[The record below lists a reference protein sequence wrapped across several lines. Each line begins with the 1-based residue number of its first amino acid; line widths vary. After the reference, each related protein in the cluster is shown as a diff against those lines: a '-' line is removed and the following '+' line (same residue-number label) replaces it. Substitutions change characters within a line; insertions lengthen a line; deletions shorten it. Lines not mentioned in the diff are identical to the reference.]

1 MDFVSLNR
9 RRNPAIYL
17 LLLFLVAV
25 PSVAE
30 EKSTPLKLTRTAR
43 TWEFLSAVSTR
54 AGLFGNEAGNFE
66 AWVYPLKIFR
76 NFNLRFHTEGRV
88 IPAEALV
95 RRVTVRPE
103 SCTIYYAG
111 DTFSVAETLLIPIN
125 EPGAYIKIDAETE
138 QPLDVEAVFQR
149 DFQLEWP
156 AALGGTYLNWDKTLH
171 AFYFG
176 EEQKKFA
183 ALVGSQTAA
192 EIQQEYATNYSE
204 SHENSIDLG
213 VISKGKDTRVIVITA
228 SMNGRAEAESTY
240 NRLGTSF
247 ASKEQQAS
255 DYYKSYLQRTVRLEL
270 PDSQLQ
276 QAYDWARISV
286 LQGLATNPFL
296 GTGLIAGYRTS
307 GESQRPGF
315 AWFFGRDSLWTSFAL
330 DAEGDFASTRT
341 ALEFISKYQRADGK
355 IPHEISQGASF
366 VDWFKAYPYPY
377 ASADASPLYIIAMDE
392 YVAESGDADFARQ
405 KWESL
410 WNAYHFLRSTYDS
423 EGLPQNFGFGHGWV
437 EGGPLLPVKSELYQA
452 GLGAEALQALS
463 NLAHLLGKEDVS
475 KQLAAEFSKH
485 KTMVNQLFWSDATD
499 RFVFALDQ
507 SNKQINEPSVLATV
521 PMWFHLLDNDKAAAT
536 ITQLATHD
544 HETDWGM
551 RIISS
556 TSSKYS
562 AGGYHFGSVWPLFTG
577 WASVGEYSYH
587 RALPAYANLRA
598 NVLMALD
605 GSLGHVTEVLSG
617 DYYQPLATSSPHQ
630 IWSAA
635 MVISPLLRGLF
646 GLEVDAVGH
655 RLTFAPHVPAD
666 WGFFA
671 IDNVRV
677 GTVALNFRYH
687 KTTEEITLETSRS
700 GTGDCAIEFSP
711 ALSPRAQVAG
721 AELNGRPVPFHLEKN
736 AADQHVTI
744 RFAAYGGPNVLRIRL
759 KNDFGLSFNST
770 LPALGARS
778 RGLRVVS
785 ESWNPSRDA
794 LTLDVSGTA
803 GGEYEVNVWN
813 AQQIVSVDGA
823 ELVKASGGEKKL
835 RIHFGQNAG
844 QRYPHEKIVIHFSE
858 SGTSTGAKQE

>member
-1 MDFVSLNR
+1 MDFGSRNR
-9 RRNPAIYL
+9 HRNAAVL
-17 LLLFLVAV
+17 LLILFLAAASIVADQ
-25 PSVAE
+25 
-30 EKSTPLKLTRTAR
+30 KSSSLELTRTAR
-43 TWEFLSAVSTR
+43 PWEFLSAVGTR
-54 AGLFGNEAGNFE
+54 AGLFGNEAGDFE
-66 AWVYPLKIFR
+66 AWVYALKIFR
-76 NFNLRFHTEGRV
+76 NFRLRFHVDGRV
-88 IPAEALV
+88 IPAEALI
-95 RRVTVRPE
+95 RTVTVRPE
-103 SCTIYYAG
+103 SCTIYYVG

-125 EPGAYIKIDAETE
+125 ESGAYIKIDAETE
-138 QPLDVEAVFQR
+138 QPLDIEAVFQR

-156 AALGGTYLNWDKTLH
+156 AALGGTYLNWDKPLH

-183 ALVGSQTAA
+183 AFVGSPTAG
-192 EIQQEYATNYSE
+192 EVQQEYATNYSE

-213 VISKGKDTRVIVITA
+213 VISKGKDTRLIVIAA

-240 NRLGTSF
+240 QRLLSSF
-247 ASKEQQAS
+247 AVKEREAA
-255 DYYKSYLQRTVRLEL
+255 DYYRSYLAHTVRLDL

-276 QAYDWARISV
+276 KAYDWSRISV
-286 LQGLATNPFL
+286 LQGLVTNPFL

-315 AWFFGRDSLWTSFAL
+315 AWFFGRDSLWTSLAL
-330 DAEGDFASTRT
+330 DAEGDFASTRI
-341 ALEFISKYQRADGK
+341 ALEFISKYQRSDGK

-377 ASADASPLYIIAMDE
+377 ASADATPLYIIAMNE

-410 WNAYHFLRSTYDS
+410 WNAYQFLRSTYDS
-423 EGLPQNFGFGHGWV
+423 QGLPQNFGFGHGWV
-437 EGGPLLPVKSELYQA
+437 EGGPLLPVKTELYQS

-463 NLAHLLGKEDVS
+463 NLARLLGKEDVS
-475 KQLAAEFSKH
+475 KQLAAEFAQH
-485 KTMVNQLFWSDATD
+485 KAMVNQLFWSDATR

-507 SNKQINEPSVLATV
+507 NSQKVDEPSVLAMV
-521 PMWFHLLDNDKAAAT
+521 PMWFHLLDDDKAGAT

-556 TSSKYS
+556 TSPKYS

-587 RALPAYANLRA
+587 RALPAYSNLRA
-598 NVLMALD
+598 NALMALD

-646 GLEVDAVGH
+646 GLEVDAAGR
-655 RLTFAPHVPAD
+655 RLTFAPHIPAD
-666 WGFFA
+666 WNSFA
-671 IDNVRV
+671 IDNVHV

-687 KTTEEITLETSRS
+687 KTAEELTLETSRS
-700 GTGDCAIEFSP
+700 GAGDCAIEFSP
-711 ALSPRAQVAG
+711 ALSPRARVTG
-721 AELNGRPVPFHLEKN
+721 AELNGRPIPFHPEKN
-736 AADQHVTI
+736 AADQHVTV
-744 RFAAYGGPNVLRIRL
+744 RFPVYGGPNVLRIRL
-759 KNDFGLSFNST
+759 KNDSGLSFNST
-770 LPALGARS
+770 LPPLGARS

-785 ESWNPSRDA
+785 ESWNPSLDA
-794 LTLDVSGTA
+794 LTLDVSGAA
-803 GGEYEVNVWN
+803 GGQYELDLWN
-813 AQQIVSVDGA
+813 PEQIVSVEGA
-823 ELVKASGGEKKL
+823 ELVKTSGGEKKL
-835 RIHFGQNAG
+835 RIHFDENAG
-844 QRYPHEKIVIHFSE
+844 ERYPHEKIMIHFSG
-858 SGTSTGAKQE
+858 SRRSTAAQQE

>member
-1 MDFVSLNR
+1 MDFASLNR
-9 RRNPAIYL
+9 RRNPAKYL
-17 LLLFLVAV
+17 VLLFLVAV

-30 EKSTPLKLTRTAR
+30 EKSTPLELTRTAR

-76 NFNLRFHTEGRV
+76 NFHLRFHTEGRV

-183 ALVGSQTAA
+183 ALVGSPSAG

-204 SHENSIDLG
+204 SRENSIDLG
-213 VISKGKDTRVIVITA
+213 VISKGKDTRVIVIAA
-228 SMNGRAEAESTY
+228 SMNGRAEAETTY
-240 NRLGTSF
+240 QRFLTTYT
-247 ASKEQQAS
+247 AKEQEAS
-255 DYYKSYLQRTVRLEL
+255 DYYQSYLQRTVSLEL

-286 LQGLATNPFL
+286 LQGLVTNPFL

-315 AWFFGRDSLWTSFAL
+315 AWFFGRDSLWTSLAL
-330 DAEGDFASTRT
+330 DAEGDFASPRT

-377 ASADASPLYIIAMDE
+377 ASADATPLYIIAMDE

-485 KTMVNQLFWSDATD
+485 KTMVNQLFWSDATN

-507 SNKQINEPSVLATV
+507 NNKQIDEPSVLAAV

-544 HETDWGM
+544 HQTDWGM

-556 TSSKYS
+556 TSPKYS

-587 RALPAYANLRA
+587 RQLPAYSNLRA
-598 NVLMALD
+598 NALMALD

-646 GLEVDAVGH
+646 GLEVDATARH
-655 RLTFAPHVPAD
+655 LRFAPHVPAD
-666 WGFFA
+666 WSSFA

-687 KTTEEITLETSRS
+687 KTAEEITLQTNRS

-736 AADQHVTI
+736 AADQHVMV

-770 LPALGARS
+770 LPPLGARS

-794 LTLDVSGTA
+794 LTLDASGAA
-803 GGEYEVNVWN
+803 GGQYELSVWN
-813 AQQIVSVDGA
+813 PQQIVSVDGA
-823 ELVKASGGEKKL
+823 ELVTANGSEKKL
-835 RIHFGQNAG
+835 RIHFDENVGE
-844 QRYPHEKIVIHFSE
+844 RYPREKIVIHFSE
-858 SGTSTGAKQE
+858 SGTSTSAKQE

>member
-1 MDFVSLNR
+1 MDFASLNR
-9 RRNPAIYL
+9 GRNPAVCL
-17 LLLFLVAV
+17 LLVFLASS
-25 PSVAE
+25 PIVAE
-30 EKSTPLKLTRTAR
+30 QKSTPLELTRTVR
-43 TWEFLSAVSTR
+43 PWEFLAAVGQR
-54 AGLFGNEAGNFE
+54 AGMFGNEAGNLE

-76 NFNLRFHTEGRV
+76 NFHLRFRTGGRV

-95 RRVTVRPE
+95 RTVTVRPE
-103 SCTIYYAG
+103 SCTIYYVG

-125 EPGAYIKIDAETE
+125 DSGAYIKIDAETE

-156 AALGGTYLNWDKTLH
+156 AALGGTYLNWDKALH

-176 EEQKKFA
+176 EEQRKFA
-183 ALVGSQTAA
+183 AFVGSPTAA
-192 EIQQEYATNYSE
+192 EVGQEYATNYSE

-213 VISKGKDTRVIVITA
+213 VVSKGKDTRLIVLAA

-240 NRLGTSF
+240 QRLLT
-247 ASKEQQAS
+247 AYAAKEQEAA
-255 DYYKSYLQRTVRLEL
+255 DYYQSYLQRTVGLDL
-270 PDSQLQ
+270 PDPQLQ
-276 QAYDWARISV
+276 QAYDWSRISI
-286 LQGLATNPFL
+286 LQGLVTNPFL

-315 AWFFGRDSLWTSFAL
+315 AWFFGRDSLWTSLAL

-341 ALEFISKYQRADGK
+341 ALEFISKYQRSDGK

-377 ASADASPLYIIAMDE
+377 ASADATPLYIIAVNE
-392 YVAESGDADFARQ
+392 YVKESGDLNFVRQ

-410 WNAYHFLRSTYDS
+410 WSAYQFLRSTYDS
-423 EGLPQNFGFGHGWV
+423 QGLPQNFGFGHGWV
-437 EGGPLLPVKSELYQA
+437 EGGPLLPVKTELYQS

-475 KQLAAEFSKH
+475 KQLATEFSQH
-485 KTMVNQLFWSDATD
+485 KTMVNQIFWSDATH

-507 SNKQINEPSVLATV
+507 NNQKVDEPSVLATV
-521 PMWFHLLDNDKAAAT
+521 PMWFHLVDDDKADAT
-536 ITQLATHD
+536 IAQLATHD
-544 HETDWGM
+544 HQTDWGV

-556 TSSKYS
+556 TSPKYS

-587 RALPAYANLRA
+587 RALPAYSNLRA
-598 NVLMALD
+598 NALMALD
-605 GSLGHVTEVLSG
+605 GSLGQVTEVLSG
-617 DYYQPLATSSPHQ
+617 DYYQPLASSSPHQ

-646 GLEVDAVGH
+646 GLEVDAPGR
-655 RLTFAPHVPAD
+655 RLTFAPHILAD
-666 WGFFA
+666 WSSFA

-677 GTVALNFRYH
+677 GTVTLNFRYH
-687 KTTEEITLETSRS
+687 KTAEDITLETSRS
-700 GTGDCAIEFSP
+700 GTGDCTIEFTP
-711 ALSPRAQVAG
+711 ALSPRARVAG
-721 AELNGRPVPFHLEKN
+721 AELNGRSVAFHLEKN
-736 AADQHVTI
+736 AADQHVTVH
-744 RFAAYGGPNVLRIRL
+744 FAAYGGPNVLRIHL

-770 LPALGARS
+770 LPPLGARS

-794 LTLDVSGTA
+794 LTLDVSGAA
-803 GGEYEVNVWN
+803 GAQYELSVWN
-813 AQQIVSVDGA
+813 PQQVVSVEGA
-823 ELVKASGGEKKL
+823 ELVKASDGEKKL
-835 RIHFGQNAG
+835 RIHFYEDTGK
-844 QRYPHEKIVIHFSE
+844 RYLREKIIIHFSG
-858 SGTSTGAKQE
+858 SRTSTTAKQE

>member
-1 MDFVSLNR
+1 MDFASLDR
-9 RRNPAIYL
+9 RRNPAICL
-17 LLLFLVAV
+17 LLLFLAAA
-25 PSVAE
+25 PIVAE
-30 EKSTPLKLTRTAR
+30 QKSTPLELTRTAR
-43 TWEFLSAVSTR
+43 PWEFLAAVGQR
-54 AGLFGNEAGNFE
+54 AGIFGNEAGNLE
-66 AWVYPLKIFR
+66 AWVYPLKIFG
-76 NFNLRFHTEGRV
+76 NFHLRFRTDGRV

-95 RRVTVRPE
+95 RTVRVHPE
-103 SCTIYYAG
+103 SCTIYYVG

-138 QPLDVEAVFQR
+138 QPLDIEAVFQR

-176 EEQKKFA
+176 EEHKKFA
-183 ALVGSQTAA
+183 AFVGSQTAG
-192 EIQQEYATNYSE
+192 EVQQEYTTNYSE

-213 VISKGKDTRVIVITA
+213 VISNGKDTRLIVMAA
-228 SMNGRAEAESTY
+228 SMNGRAEAETTY
-240 NRLGTSF
+240 QRLLTSY
-247 ASKEQQAS
+247 AAKEQEAA
-255 DYYKSYLQRTVRLEL
+255 DYYQSYLQRTVSLEL

-276 QAYDWARISV
+276 QAYDWSRISV
-286 LQGLATNPFL
+286 LQGLVTNPFL

-330 DAEGDFASTRT
+330 DAEGDFVSTRT
-341 ALEFISKYQRADGK
+341 ALEFISNYQRADGK

-377 ASADASPLYIIAMDE
+377 ASADATPLYIIAMNE

-410 WNAYHFLRSTYDS
+410 WKAYQFLRSTYDPQ
-423 EGLPQNFGFGHGWV
+423 GLPQNLGFGHGWV
-437 EGGPLLPVKSELYQA
+437 EGGPLLPVKTELYQS
-452 GLGAEALQALS
+452 GLGAEALHALS
-463 NLAHLLGKEDVS
+463 NLAHLLGNEDVS
-475 KQLAAEFSKH
+475 KQLVAEFSQH
-485 KTMVNQLFWSDATD
+485 KTMVNQIFWSDTTH

-507 SNKQINEPSVLATV
+507 NNQRVDETSVLATV
-521 PMWFHLLDNDKAAAT
+521 PMWFHLLDDDRASAT
-536 ITQLATHD
+536 ITQLASYD

-556 TSSKYS
+556 TSPKYS

-587 RALPAYANLRA
+587 RDLPAYSNLRA
-598 NVLMALD
+598 NAILALD

-646 GLEVDAVGH
+646 GLEVDAITR
-655 RLTFAPHVPAD
+655 RLTFAPHIPAD
-666 WGFFA
+666 WNSFA

-687 KTTEEITLETSRS
+687 KTAEEITLEASRS
-700 GTGDCAIEFSP
+700 GSGDCVIEFAP
-711 ALSPRAQVAG
+711 ALSPRAQVTG

-736 AADQHVTI
+736 AADQHVTV

-759 KNDFGLSFNST
+759 KNDFGLSLNST
-770 LPALGARS
+770 LPPLGARS
-778 RGLRVVS
+778 RGLRVAS

-823 ELVKASGGEKKL
+823 QLVKASGGEKKL
-835 RIHFGQNAG
+835 RIHFGEDTG
-844 QRYPHEKIVIHFSE
+844 QRYLREKIIIHFSG
-858 SGTSTGAKQE
+858 SRPSTAAKQE

>member
-1 MDFVSLNR
+1 MDLGSRNR
-9 RRNPAIYL
+9 HRNAAVL
-17 LLLFLVAV
+17 LLILFLAAASIVADQ
-25 PSVAE
+25 
-30 EKSTPLKLTRTAR
+30 KSSSLELTRTAR
-43 TWEFLSAVSTR
+43 PWEFLSAVGTR
-54 AGLFGNEAGNFE
+54 AGLFGNEAGDFE
-66 AWVYPLKIFR
+66 AWVYALKIFR
-76 NFNLRFHTEGRV
+76 NFRLRFHVDGRV
-88 IPAEALV
+88 IPAEALA
-95 RRVTVRPE
+95 RTVTVRPE

-125 EPGAYIKIDAETE
+125 ESGAYIKIDAETE
-138 QPLDVEAVFQR
+138 TPLDIEAVFER

-156 AALGGTYLNWDKTLH
+156 AALGGTYLNWDKALH

-183 ALVGSQTAA
+183 AFVGSQTAG

-213 VISKGKDTRVIVITA
+213 VISRGKDARLIVVAA

-240 NRLGTSF
+240 ERLLTTY
-247 ASKEQQAS
+247 AAKELEAA
-255 DYYKSYLQRTVRLEL
+255 DYYQSYLQRTVRLDL

-276 QAYDWARISV
+276 KAYDWSRISV
-286 LQGLATNPFL
+286 LQGLVTNPFL

-315 AWFFGRDSLWTSFAL
+315 AWFFGRDSLWTSLAL
-330 DAEGDFASTRT
+330 DAEGDFASTRI
-341 ALEFISKYQRADGK
+341 ALEFISKYQRSDGK

-377 ASADASPLYIIAMDE
+377 ASADATPLYIIAMNE

-410 WNAYHFLRSTYDS
+410 WNAYQFLRSTYDS
-423 EGLPQNFGFGHGWV
+423 QGLPQNFGFGHGWV
-437 EGGPLLPVKSELYQA
+437 EGGPLLPVKTELYQS

-463 NLAHLLGKEDVS
+463 NLARLLGKEDVS
-475 KQLAAEFSKH
+475 KQLAAEFAQH
-485 KTMVNQLFWSDATD
+485 KAMVNQLFWSDATR

-507 SNKQINEPSVLATV
+507 NSQKVDEPSVLAMV
-521 PMWFHLLDNDKAAAT
+521 PMWFHLLDDDKAGAT

-556 TSSKYS
+556 TSPKYS

-587 RALPAYANLRA
+587 RALPAYSNLRA
-598 NVLMALD
+598 NALMALD

-646 GLEVDAVGH
+646 GLEVDAAGR
-655 RLTFAPHVPAD
+655 RLTFAPHIPAD
-666 WGFFA
+666 WNSFA
-671 IDNVRV
+671 IDNVHV

-687 KTTEEITLETSRS
+687 KTAEELTLETSRS
-700 GTGDCAIEFSP
+700 GAGDCAIEFSP
-711 ALSPRAQVAG
+711 ALSPRARVTG
-721 AELNGRPVPFHLEKN
+721 AELNGRPVPFHPEKN
-736 AADQHVTI
+736 AADQHVTV
-744 RFAAYGGPNVLRIRL
+744 RFPVYGGPNVLRIRL
-759 KNDFGLSFNST
+759 KNDSGLSFNST
-770 LPALGARS
+770 LPPLGARS

-785 ESWNPSRDA
+785 ESWNPSLDA
-794 LTLDVSGTA
+794 LTLDVSGAA
-803 GGEYEVNVWN
+803 GGQYELDLWN
-813 AQQIVSVDGA
+813 PEQIVSVEGA
-823 ELVKASGGEKKL
+823 ELVKTSGGEKKL
-835 RIHFGQNAG
+835 RIHFDENAG
-844 QRYPHEKIVIHFSE
+844 ERYPHEKIMIHFSG
-858 SGTSTGAKQE
+858 SRRSTAAQQE